1 MDIRFLMAQ
10 KCSSGIF
17 QNYLIFLSAKTYIKY
32 FSDTTQ
38 IDSWKSNGISE
49 ENSKNITE
57 SDSNFAPTFINHV
70 SPFLNFNGHCS
81 VNDIYILKK
90 S

>member
-10 KCSSGIF
+10 KFSSGIF
-17 QNYLIFLSAKTYIKY
+17 QNYLAFLSSKIYIKY

-38 IDSWKSNGISE
+38 INSWKSNGISE
-49 ENSKNITE
+49 ENSENTTE
-57 SDSNFAPTFINHV
+57 SDSNFAPTFINPV

-81 VNDIYILKK
+81 INISILKK